1 MLEKYQYY
9 ANIVS
14 SVDET
19 IQKIAELPISKC
31 HDTQFLEQSFI
42 PSLGLNNEYL
52 SSSRLSLR
60 PISAR
65 AFTSGNIRRSWPV
78 IWSGWLSMPRRY
90 AITRKLVAVGRY
102 LHSGQ

>member
-42 PSLGLNNEYL
+42 QALD
-52 SSSRLSLR
+52 
-60 PISAR
+60 
-65 AFTSGNIRRSWPV
+65 
-78 IWSGWLSMPRRY
+78 
-90 AITRKLVAVGRY
+90 
-102 LHSGQ
+102 